1 MRVRQQTSKKR
12 RNHGKVYVS
21 EVYYYENLIS
31 QFVYQVNSEVPGA
44 GPGLGPGPVKMRT
57 ELRKMEPGGP
67 FGHK

>member
-12 RNHGKVYVS
+12 RNHGQVYVS
-21 EVYYYENLIS
+21 EVYYYGPGPGPGTGAG
-31 QFVYQVNSEVPGA
+31 PGA